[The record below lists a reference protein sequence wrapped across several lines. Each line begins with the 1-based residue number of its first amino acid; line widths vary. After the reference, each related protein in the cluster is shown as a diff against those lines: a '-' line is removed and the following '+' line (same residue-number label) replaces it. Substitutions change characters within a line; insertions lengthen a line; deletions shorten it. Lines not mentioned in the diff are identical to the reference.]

1 MERYVHITGWGV
13 AVPEKVVTNF
23 DLAQRV
29 DTSDEWIR
37 TRTGIRERRIAEEQ
51 EFPSTLGARAA
62 LHALEVAGLHPREV
76 QLVIVA
82 TSSPDYPFFPATAC
96 LIQDALGAKNAA
108 AFDLMA
114 ACTGFI
120 YALAVASA
128 LIRTGEYDNAVVI
141 GTETLSR
148 IVNWEDRTTCILFG
162 DAAGAFVLQAA
173 DEPGGILAS
182 VMHCDGSGAELLYI
196 PAGGSRLPASDETV
210 AKRLHTVR
218 MNGREVFRFATRA
231 MPQAVH
237 EVVAKAGLTL
247 EDITLIVP
255 HQANRR
261 IIEAAARNLKMPIER
276 FVLNI
281 DRYGNTSTASI
292 PLAVYEAVQQAR
304 LRPGDR
310 VVFVGFGAGLTWGAC
325 LVQWSGPQPAAEPG
339 RPPRRWPK
347 WVRWARLRRLAR
359 RLRRGLKRL

>member
-13 AVPEKVVTNF
+13 AIPERVVTNF

-37 TRTGIRERRIAEEQ
+37 TRTGIRERHIAADKEY
-51 EFPSTLGARAA
+51 PSTLGARAA
-62 LHALEVAGLHPREV
+62 LQALEVAGLHPREV
-76 QLVIVA
+76 QLVLVA

-96 LIQDALGAKNAA
+96 LIQDALNAKRAA

-120 YALAVASA
+120 YGLTIAAA
-128 LIRTGEYDNAVVI
+128 LIRAGEVDNAVVI

-148 IVNWEDRTTCILFG
+148 IVDWEDRNTCILFG
-162 DAAGAFVLQAA
+162 DAAGAFVLQASP
-173 DEPGGILAS
+173 EPGGILAS
-182 VMHCDGSGAELLYI
+182 VMHCDGGGAELLYL
-196 PAGGSRLPASDETV
+196 PAGGSRLPASEETV
-210 AKRLHTVR
+210 ARRLHAIR

-231 MPQAVH
+231 MPQAVQ
-237 EVVAKAGLTL
+237 EVVTKAGLSL
-247 EDITLIVP
+247 EDITLIIP

-261 IIEAAARNLKMPIER
+261 IIETAARNLKIPIER

-292 PLAVYEAVQQAR
+292 PLAAYEAVQQAR

-325 LVQWSGPQPAAEPG
+325 LVQWSGPLT
-339 RPPRRWPK
+339 RPELGKKPSTWPK

-359 RLRRGLKRL
+359 RLRKGLRRL